1 MNNYI
6 NILQPK
12 NILRRMLLPV
22 LLLPAIL
29 QTATAQDTK
38 TDTIPVA
45 QPDTTVQEAPV
56 RKWGK
61 PVRNTFESIWLID
74 AQTVEVPVK
83 GTFEM
88 DFRHRFGLVNNGY
101 KDFYGLFSSA
111 NIGLNANYVPIK
123 NLLIGV
129 ALTKYDMTWEGYLKY
144 ALLRQVR
151 SGAGSPVSVTY
162 YGNMAIESRQSDT
175 YNYFSDRM
183 SYFHQLMVARKITEK
198 LSLQVAGGWSH
209 FNVVQGYSPYAGKFL
224 KEKPNDHF
232 VFSAGGRY
240 KLKES
245 MAIVAS
251 YDQPLTKDN
260 VGNAH
265 PNLSLGLEMST
276 SGHTFQFFVGNYS
289 YLTPQ
294 RNVVFN
300 QNDFTKKQF
309 LIGFNITR
317 LWNY

>member
-1 MNNYI
+1 
-6 NILQPK
+6 
-12 NILRRMLLPV
+12 MLLPT
-22 LLLPAIL
+22 LLLPML
-29 QTATAQDTK
+29 YQTAAAQDVK
-38 TDTIPVA
+38 
-45 QPDTTVQEAPV
+45 PDSITTEATAAPV
-56 RKWGK
+56 KKWGK

-74 AQTVEVPVK
+74 AQSVEVPVK

-88 DFRHRFGLVNNGY
+88 DFRHRFGLINNGY

-111 NIGLNANYVPIK
+111 NIGLNGNYVPVK

-129 ALTKYDMTWEGYLKY
+129 ALTKYDMTWEGYAKY

-151 SGAGSPVSVTY
+151 SGAGSPVSVSY
-162 YGNMAIESRQSDT
+162 YGNVSIETRESNT
-175 YNYFSDRM
+175 YHYFSDRM
-183 SYFHQLMVARKITEK
+183 SYFNQLIVARKITEK
-198 LSLQVAGGWSH
+198 LSLQVAGGWTH
-209 FNVVQGYSPYAGKFL
+209 FNVVTGYSPYAGKFL
-224 KEKPNDHF
+224 KEQPNDHF
-232 VFSAGGRY
+232 VFSAGGRF
-240 KLKES
+240 KLKET
-245 MAIVAS
+245 MAIIAN

-265 PNLSLGLEMST
+265 PNISAGLEMST
-276 SGHTFQFFVGNYS
+276 SGHTFQFFLGNYS

-300 QNDFTKKQF
+300 QNDFTKNQF